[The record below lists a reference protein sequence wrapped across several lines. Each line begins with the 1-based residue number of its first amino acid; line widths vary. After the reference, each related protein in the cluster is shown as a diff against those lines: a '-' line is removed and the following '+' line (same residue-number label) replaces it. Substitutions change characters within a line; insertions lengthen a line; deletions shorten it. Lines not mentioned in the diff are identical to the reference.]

1 MNEEKKLIEEA
12 RKKAKPQVPDSS
24 GSGQDN
30 SALLQS
36 IIQMAGTSGGAKR
49 DANLLTMLAA
59 GGSRPKIQR
68 TKGNSPCFACL

>member
-12 RKKAKPQVPDSS
+12 HKKAKTQVPDSS

-30 SALLQS
+30 LALLQS
-36 IIQMAGTSGGAKR
+36 IIQKAGTSNSTKR
-49 DANLLTMLAA
+49 DANLLTMMAVV
-59 GGSRPKIQR
+59 GSRPKIQP